1 MLQKYEAG
9 HSTECGSRS
18 LGTECAVWKSPG
30 YFLRHLSLLLAR
42 LLLYRNVCDQES
54 DGLSLPPAPGTR
66 RVHCTTLRSHDSSIN
81 SAPDMDVSDA
91 GLLPPE
97 IGILVTKDCH

>member
-1 MLQKYEAG
+1 MLDAAEV
-9 HSTECGSRS
+9 RS
-18 LGTECAVWKSPG
+18 WAQYRMWKQEPGYRVAVWKSPG

-66 RVHCTTLRSHDSSIN
+66 RVH
-81 SAPDMDVSDA
+81 
-91 GLLPPE
+91 
-97 IGILVTKDCH
+97 